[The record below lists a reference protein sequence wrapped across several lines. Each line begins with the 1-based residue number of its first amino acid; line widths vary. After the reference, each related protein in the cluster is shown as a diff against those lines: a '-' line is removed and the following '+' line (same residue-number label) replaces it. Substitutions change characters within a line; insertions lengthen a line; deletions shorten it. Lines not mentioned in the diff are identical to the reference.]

1 MKIEEF
7 KIDDEPPLYIT
18 YWIFIVIAGLILP
31 IVLIPLIKFTG
42 YSEIIEETG
51 KLLVILFLI
60 FKLPNYKM
68 QILAGMIF
76 GLLFG
81 LSENFLYF
89 NQIFQTGDFAVFWQR
104 FLWTVPMHIIT
115 VLMMVL
121 LGMKKKW
128 LIVFGLIGAVF
139 LHILFNSI
147 LVKFLIG

>member
-7 KIDDEPPLYIT
+7 KIGDEPPLYIT

-81 LSENFLYF
+81 LSENFLYL